1 LIAVFVA
8 VLSIAVVL
16 LLVFQGDMFDPA
28 RRLYSSW
35 RVAVIWAVEL
45 ALCGTWTVAIVIL
58 GQAMIDRTCGE
69 DVDCD
74 QIELN
79 LKILYSIGL
88 VLTIVVVAFVI
99 VGAMRASSA
108 PRRVLVG
115 LLEWALIPFGIIA
128 VAIGVVTFFAD
139 LTG

>member
-8 VLSIAVVL
+8 VLLIAVLL
-16 LLVFQGDMFDPA
+16 LLVFEGDRFDPA
-28 RRLYSSW
+28 RRLYSWW

-45 ALCGTWTVAIVIL
+45 ALCGTWAVAIVAL
-58 GQAMIDRTCGE
+58 GQTMIDSTCGE

-74 QIELN
+74 QIEMN
-79 LKILYSIGL
+79 LKVLYSIGL
-88 VLTIVVVAFVI
+88 VLTIAVVASVI

-115 LLEWALIPFGIIA
+115 LLLWALIPFGILTL
-128 VAIGVVTFFAD
+128 AIGVVTFFTH
-139 LTG
+139 LTR